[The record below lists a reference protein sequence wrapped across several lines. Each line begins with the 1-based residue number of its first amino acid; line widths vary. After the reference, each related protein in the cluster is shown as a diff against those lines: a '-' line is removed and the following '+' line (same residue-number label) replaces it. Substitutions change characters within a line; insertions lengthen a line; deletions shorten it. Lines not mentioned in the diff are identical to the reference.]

1 MPPTAA
7 TSKKLCTTESESI
20 GREFID
26 NWSHYISLLETNT
39 EKDVLELLALLETVR
54 VKWQQSEAAANHYKD
69 KLITSEDN
77 NKKLVKENE
86 RLKFELL
93 NCQSQLDHVQSIK
106 HDVEKELDEY
116 KNQWEKLRSIIKES
130 DQSFIADGLL
140 AIMNNVQR
148 SNSVRRNV
156 TQEIAT
162 TRTQYESEEVS
173 TMEST
178 QSDIDYDR
186 TGDSLDSSFDHPRR
200 ASRKRRSRS
209 QAPESTRT
217 NVRFGHSSIKEE
229 PELESAPSKRSR
241 NADDDT
247 EITATIRIPSGRR
260 KPSAN
265 INIRRSMNRSMSEST
280 LVEKKEKIAL
290 KPKAM
295 TPHYSAGRS
304 TYDLRSPHG
313 FAGSWTRGQEIER
326 RTHRVRTFIPVFE
339 TCDVCT
345 KRFGIT
351 AQNALKCVDCNI
363 RFHRHCQ
370 SRAPMPCVPKVPMP
384 KTPSKQKCPLVQYC
398 PETHPYIPPIMIHC
412 IVALERDRLTK
423 EGIYRLPGADQAVGK
438 LYQEFIS
445 ERKVPNLSNVE
456 TENITGC
463 LKKFLRELR
472 DSLIPST
479 SYDDFIRAV
488 EENDEQQIIKTIFDL
503 PAPNRDTLAYF
514 ILHLQNVAKN
524 SSHNK
529 MPIQNLARVLAP
541 TIVGYSKLVTP
552 CVENVN
558 ELNRNQYMILYH
570 LLKIPSEFW
579 KRFIENNMGAVLA
592 AEARMPGSQTPLLTV
607 TPTKTQTSSST
618 SRNGTPKMQ
627 KPKNNNNQFHLEF
640 EDTNLNT
647 ENCSPIIQPLSMAS
661 KTMRGINFKPAL

>member
-7 TSKKLCTTESESI
+7 PSKKLCTTESESI

-26 NWSHYISLLETNT
+26 NWSHYISLLETNS
-39 EKDVLELLALLETVR
+39 ERDVLELLALLESVR

-77 NKKLVKENE
+77 NRKLVKENE

-116 KNQWEKLRSIIKES
+116 KNQWEKLRGIIKES

-140 AIMNNVQR
+140 ALMNNVQR

-156 TQEIAT
+156 TQEVTT
-162 TRTQYESEEVS
+162 TRTHFETEDADEVS

-209 QAPESTRT
+209 QAPEASRT
-217 NVRFGHSSIKEE
+217 TVRFGHSSIKEE

-241 NADDDT
+241 NAEDT
-247 EITATIRIPSGRR
+247 EITATIRIDPSGQR

-265 INIRRSMNRSMSEST
+265 VQIRRSMNRSMSEST
-280 LVEKKEKIAL
+280 LVEKREKIAM

-295 TPHYSAGRS
+295 TPHYAAGRS
-304 TYDLRSPHG
+304 TYDLRSPYG
-313 FAGSWTRGQEIER
+313 FAGSWTRGQDIER

-339 TCDVCT
+339 ACDVCT

-384 KTPSKQKCPLVQYC
+384 KTPSKQRCPLVQYC
-398 PETHPYIPPIMIHC
+398 PDTHPYIPPIMIHC

-423 EGIYRLPGADQAVGK
+423 EGIYRLPGADQAVAK
-438 LYQEFIS
+438 LYQEFMS
-445 ERKVPNLSNVE
+445 GRQVPNLSNVE

-488 EENDEQQIIKTIFDL
+488 EANDEQQLIQSIFEL
-503 PAPNRDTLAYF
+503 SAPNRDTLAYF
-514 ILHLQNVAKN
+514 VLHLQKVAKN

-529 MPIQNLARVLAP
+529 MPIENLARVLAP
-541 TIVGYSKLVTP
+541 TVVGYSKLVTP

-558 ELNRNQYMILYH
+558 ELNRNQYMILLR

-579 KRFIENNMGAVLA
+579 SRFIENNMSAVLA
-592 AEARMPGSQTPLLTV
+592 AEARTPGSKTALLTV
-607 TPTKTQTSSST
+607 TPTKPSSSS
-618 SRNGTPKMQ
+618 SRRAGF
-627 KPKNNNNQFHLEF
+627 NNNTTMMEF
-640 EDTNLNT
+640 QSEESTQKSANS
-647 ENCSPIIQPLSMAS
+647 SPLIQPLSMAS
-661 KTMRGINFKPAL
+661 STMRGISFKPAF